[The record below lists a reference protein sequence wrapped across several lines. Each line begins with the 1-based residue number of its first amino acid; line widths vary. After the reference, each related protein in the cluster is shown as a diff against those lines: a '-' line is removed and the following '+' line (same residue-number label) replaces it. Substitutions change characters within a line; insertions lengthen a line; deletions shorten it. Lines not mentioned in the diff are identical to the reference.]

1 MYKVKAKNNI
11 TLIIGDLGMTLSDS
25 RFIEIN
31 DKLFESSNDIN
42 KIKKY
47 LIIEHIDDELK
58 IEKINED
65 QKIEEE
71 NSSLISKIYTK
82 DIDNIEDNIVIESE
96 QQYDKFI
103 ANYEEKISSDKNI
116 NVQEDIEESNSE
128 VVTIDPTLESSDT
141 EIEDVIN
148 NKIDIIKNLDNNVL
162 KDNIEEIKT
171 EEIKNESE
179 VLKSET
185 KEIKNETE
193 IVEKPKRTY
202 KRKTKNMENNL

>member
-11 TLIIGDLGMTLSDS
+11 TLIIGDLGMTLSNS
-25 RFIEIN
+25 RFVEIN

-141 EIEDVIN
+141 EVEDVIN

-202 KRKTKNMENNL
+202 KRKTKDTENNL

>member
-11 TLIIGDLGMTLSDS
+11 TLIIGDLGMTLSNS
-25 RFIEIN
+25 RFVEIN

-82 DIDNIEDNIVIESE
+82 DIDNIEDNIVVESE

-141 EIEDVIN
+141 EVEDVIN

-202 KRKTKNMENNL
+202 KRKTKDTENNL